1 MSSSG
6 LLSPNPS
13 SNPSLI
19 LLLPSSTTSAG
30 YVQGPPSA
38 GWNPIQVQHQLLLL
52 LLLLLLNPGP
62 LLNLQEKSKDYNEN
76 PERTNCVPL
85 LLDQLQSV

>member
-19 LLLPSSTTSAG
+19 LLLPSSTTSAS
-30 YVQGPPSA
+30 YLQGPPSA

-52 LLLLLLNPGP
+52 LLLLNPGP
-62 LLNLQEKSKDYNEN
+62 LLNLQEKSKDY
-76 PERTNCVPL
+76 VPL
-85 LLDQLQSV
+85 LLDQLKSV

>member
-30 YVQGPPSA
+30 YLQGPPSA

-52 LLLLLLNPGP
+52 LNPGP
-62 LLNLQEKSKDYNEN
+62 LLNLQEKSKDYYEN

-85 LLDQLQSV
+85 LLDQLESV

>member
-19 LLLPSSTTSAG
+19 LLLPSSSTSAG
-30 YVQGPPSA
+30 YLQGPPSA

-52 LLLLLLNPGP
+52 LLLLINPGP
-62 LLNLQEKSKDYNEN
+62 LLNLQEKSKDYYEN

-85 LLDQLQSV
+85 LLDQLESV

>member
-6 LLSPNPS
+6 LLNPNPS

-19 LLLPSSTTSAG
+19 LLLPSSSTSAG
-30 YVQGPPSA
+30 YLQGPPSA

-52 LLLLLLNPGP
+52 LLLLLNPGP
-62 LLNLQEKSKDYNEN
+62 LLNLQEKSKDQFFLWIIIIYA
-76 PERTNCVPL
+76 TFTTH
-85 LLDQLQSV
+85 SS

>member
-19 LLLPSSTTSAG
+19 LLLPSSTTSAS
-30 YVQGPPSA
+30 YLQGPPSA

-52 LLLLLLNPGP
+52 LNPGP
-62 LLNLQEKSKDYNEN
+62 LLNLQEKSKDY
-76 PERTNCVPL
+76 VPL
-85 LLDQLQSV
+85 LLDQLKFV